1 MQLPSLFGEYSHV
14 SPNFRHGRGGDFRPS
29 LEEAAGP
36 AVYVPGNSPFG
47 EFRTTQAI
55 PNATP
60 TAPNPKIKRRL
71 LFARAISRR
80 VSSPSGF
87 CLSSC
92 TLPGW
97 SVPQHVS
104 RTGCIL
110 WQEDCCR
117 WLDSR
122 ASPRSPAH
130 SRKLPQDLGSGAAR
144 RGVQVPP
151 RALTNGRARRVPR
164 ADTSASPRVSVASP
178 SSCTK
183 TIRKA
188 RFAILTSARR

>member
-14 SPNFRHGRGGDFRPS
+14 SPNFLHGRGGDFCPS
-29 LEEAAGP
+29 LKEAAGP

-47 EFRTTQAI
+47 EFRTTQVI

-60 TAPNPKIKRRL
+60 TAPTPKMKRRL

-104 RTGCIL
+104 AYGMYSL
-110 WQEDCCR
+110 
-117 WLDSR
+117 
-122 ASPRSPAH
+122 
-130 SRKLPQDLGSGAAR
+130 AR
-144 RGVQVPP
+144 RSTITARSDSATCLLDLSVPQPLSGSRYTSFVSSTHPTDSSSTRSPP
-151 RALTNGRARRVPR
+151 RAVATCQPSPLRLH
-164 ADTSASPRVSVASP
+164 TSMRF
-178 SSCTK
+178 SSCDTR
-183 TIRKA
+183 T
-188 RFAILTSARR
+188 T